1 MSEIRTRRGFLGRG
15 VLGATNAALA
25 ATGLAGGRVEAADT
39 RHAPEGEDY
48 YEKLGVT
55 KIINA
60 AGTYTALT
68 ASIMPPSV
76 QAAVAR
82 AAKHP
87 VRLHELQQAA
97 GEYLA
102 RRLQCEGAMVTAGA
116 ASALTL
122 ATAAAMTLGNKPAI
136 HSIPTDVS
144 GLKNEVIAQ
153 KTHRYEYD
161 HAIRNCG
168 ARFVE
173 VVTLAE
179 YESAFTERTVMT
191 NFFNAAEGGEISR
204 EDWIRVA
211 HQHGVPC
218 LNDAA
223 ADVPPISNLWNY
235 TKMGFDMVA
244 FSGGKGMRGPQN
256 AGLLLGRRDLIAA
269 ATQNNN
275 PSSDTVGRGMKVSK
289 EQIVGMVAA
298 VDWFLSQSDEGMETE
313 FRRRADRVAAQVK
326 SIPTLEAQ
334 IVIPKVAAN
343 AVPHLLLRYD
353 TQRVKI
359 RPVEVMAELRKGTP
373 SIELN
378 PQTGKKPGAGL
389 PSDESTIVVGVW
401 MLEPGEDVIVGKR
414 LREVLSK
421 AA

>member
-1 MSEIRTRRGFLGRG
+1 MAEQHTRRGFLGW
-15 VLGATNAALA
+15 ANSALA
-25 ATGLAGGRVEAADT
+25 GLGLAGGSLQAAGT
-39 RHAPEGEDY
+39 QPAAEGEDY

-55 KIINA
+55 RIINA

-87 VRLHELQQAA
+87 VRLQELQKAA

-102 RRLQCEGAMVTAGA
+102 RQLKCEAAMVTAGA
-116 ASALTL
+116 ASGLTL
-122 ATAAAMTLGNKPAI
+122 ATAAAMTLGNRTAI
-136 HSIPTDVS
+136 HNIPTDVT
-144 GLKNEVIAQ
+144 GLKNEVIVQ
-153 KTHRYEYD
+153 KGHRYEYD

-168 ARFVE
+168 VRFVE

-179 YESAFTERTVMT
+179 YEAAFTERTVMT
-191 NFFNAAEGGEISR
+191 NFFNAAEQGEISR

-211 HQHGVPC
+211 HSHGVPC

-235 TKMGFDMVA
+235 TQMGFDLVA

-256 AGLLLGRRDLIAA
+256 TGLLLGRKDLITAA
-269 ATQNNN
+269 AHNNSPN
-275 PSSDTVGRGMKVSK
+275 SDTVGRGMKVAK

-298 VDWFLSQSDEGMETE
+298 VDWFLSQSDAAMEAE
-313 FRRRADRVAAQVK
+313 FRRRAERIAAQLK
-326 SIPTLEAQ
+326 NIPTLEPRV
-334 IVIPKVAAN
+334 VIPNVAAN

-353 TQRVKI
+353 TSRVRI
-359 RPVEVMAELRKGTP
+359 QPAEVMAELRKGTP

-378 PQTGKKPGAGL
+378 PSTGRKNGGGL

-401 MLEPGEDVIVGKR
+401 MLEPGEDVIVARR
-414 LREVLSK
+414 LKEVLGK
-421 AA
+421 AAKES

>member
-1 MSEIRTRRGFLGRG
+1 MSYNGTRRGFLGWANG
-15 VLGATNAALA
+15 ALA
-25 ATGLAGGRVEAADT
+25 GLGLGGAKLEAADA
-39 RHAPEGEDY
+39 RDHAGVDY
-48 YEKLGVT
+48 YDKLGVM

-87 VRLHELQQAA
+87 VRLHDLQQAA

-102 RRLQCEGAMVTAGA
+102 KQLKCEAAMVTAGA

-122 ATAAAMTLGNKPAI
+122 ATAAAVTLGNKASI
-136 HSIPTDVS
+136 HNIPTDMA

-153 KTHRYEYD
+153 KGHRYEYD

-168 ARFVE
+168 VKFVE
-173 VVTLAE
+173 VTTLAD
-179 YESAFTERTVMT
+179 YKAAFNERTVMT
-191 NFFNAAEGGEISR
+191 NFFNAAESGEIGR
-204 EDWIRVA
+204 QDWVRIA

-235 TKMGFDMVA
+235 TQMGFDLVA

-256 AGLLLGRRDLIAA
+256 AGLLLGRKDLIEA
-269 ATQNNN
+269 ATRNNN
-275 PSSDTVGRGMKVSK
+275 PNSDTVGRGMKVSK

-298 VDWFLSQSDEGMETE
+298 VDWFLSQTDAGLEAE
-313 FRRRADRVAAQVK
+313 FRHRADRIAAQLK
-326 SIPTLEAQ
+326 SIPTMQARVE
-334 IVIPKVAAN
+334 IPNVAAN

-353 TQRVKI
+353 PSRVKI
-359 RPVEVMAELRKGTP
+359 TPLDVASELRKGTP

-378 PQTGKKPGAGL
+378 PMTGRKAGAGL
-389 PSDESTIVVGVW
+389 SCDENTIVVGVW
-401 MLEPGEDVIVGKR
+401 MLEPGEDLIVARR
-414 LREVLSK
+414 LKEVLSK
-421 AA
+421 ATNA